1 VTADPGRL
9 RSLLDCVLSDDP
21 LVRATAIQS
30 AIFAFGTGAFITGE
44 AVYSIKIIGLTVA
57 EAGLGLTIGMASQFV
72 VSIPFG
78 RLADRIG
85 ARTCWGIGNA
95 LQAVALLGWLFVHGF
110 WPFIGVVDAR
120 EVTAQLGQIG
130 WSTYRLAAFPRET
143 RVRSGA
149 YNRAALNVGF
159 TVGALFGGIALA
171 IGSLTVIRFVPI
183 LTAAIL
189 LVSATAIR
197 RLPAPLVQPPDSQ
210 PVEAWA
216 AAVAPAAPQG
226 GRRSG
231 TSAS

>member
-1 VTADPGRL
+1 MTADDGRL
-9 RSLLDCVLSDDP
+9 RRILNRLLSDDP

-30 AIFAFGTGAFITGE
+30 AIFAFGTGTFITGE

-95 LQAVALLGWLFVHGF
+95 LQAVAFLGWLFVHGF
-110 WPFIGVVDAR
+110 WPFIAVVVGR

-143 RVRSGA
+143 KIG
-149 YNRAALNVGF
+149 RAHV
-159 TVGALFGGIALA
+159 
-171 IGSLTVIRFVPI
+171 
-183 LTAAIL
+183 
-189 LVSATAIR
+189 
-197 RLPAPLVQPPDSQ
+197 
-210 PVEAWA
+210 
-216 AAVAPAAPQG
+216 
-226 GRRSG
+226 
-231 TSAS
+231 